1 LIERPRSIII
11 LIILWLLLA
20 SIYII
25 LAQYSAT
32 LVLDIPAWQFEG
44 LHQDVV
50 SMLFFGSLMSTIT
63 WFVFAGMFI
72 LFAYGT
78 YKADN
83 WIWTTGIIII
93 TTFLAVFGLMITSFI
108 ITVWLLPTNFSTQG
122 LSIIVILTF
131 IDLGI
136 IYQLTRPKIRLYFN
150 VAGRKNSD

>member
-1 LIERPRSIII
+1 MIEKPRPVII

-20 SIYII
+20 SIFIL
-25 LAQYSAT
+25 LAQYSTT
-32 LVLDIPAWQFEG
+32 LVIDVPAWKFEG

-50 SMLFFGSLMSTIT
+50 SIVFFGSLMSTIV

-83 WIWTTGIIII
+83 WVWTTGIIII
-93 TTFLAVFGLMITSFI
+93 TTFLAVFALMIASFI
-108 ITVWLLPTNFSTQG
+108 VTVWLIPTNFSTQG

-136 IYQLTRPKIRLYFN
+136 IYQLTRPKIRLYFD
-150 VAGRKNSD
+150 VAGRKK